1 MTFKQ
6 RLLFT
11 LLLCTGMAGSMSWLG
26 MAANAGINLTMWR
39 VYLLS
44 IVPTIIFAFAFVF
57 NLLIA
62 STLSTLL
69 IKWRTRRMAN
79 ADAIQLKAG
88 TIRSWT
94 MLLVMCFTM
103 STRALIMNGT
113 LGHMTAVQFIL
124 SFFETLTSAYF
135 IRELFIMPAVRRIM
149 ARTHGTPKRG

>member
-26 MAANAGINLTMWR
+26 MAVNAGINLTMWR

-44 IVPTIIFAFAFVF
+44 IVPTIIFAFIF

-69 IKWRTRRMAN
+69 IKWWTQGMAN

-113 LGHMTAVQFIL
+113 LGHMTVVQFIL
-124 SFFETLTSAYF
+124 SFFETLTTAYF

-149 ARTHGTPKRG
+149 ARSRHA

>member
-26 MAANAGINLTMWR
+26 MAVNAGINLTMWR

-44 IVPTIIFAFAFVF
+44 IVPTIIFAFIF

-69 IKWRTRRMAN
+69 IKWWTRGMAN
-79 ADAIQLKAG
+79 ADAIHLKAG

-124 SFFETLTSAYF
+124 GFFETLTSAYF

-149 ARTHGTPKRG
+149 ARTHGTLKRG